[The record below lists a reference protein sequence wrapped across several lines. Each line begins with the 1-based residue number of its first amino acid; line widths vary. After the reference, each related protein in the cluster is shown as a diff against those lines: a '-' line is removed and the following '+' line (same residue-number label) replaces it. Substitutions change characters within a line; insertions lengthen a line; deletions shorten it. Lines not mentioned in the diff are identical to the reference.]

1 MAAFKVLSQFQDVAP
16 VLTFSIRPP
25 GASPPP
31 RPLEGQPHDT
41 STKVTGEF
49 VRVIKQTANL
59 SGDDVEE
66 NEGGGEGE
74 KKRGNE
80 SAVVNVIILNA
91 NHTKAENTVDT
102 FWS

>member
-1 MAAFKVLSQFQDVAP
+1 MAAFKVQDVAP

-31 RPLEGQPHDT
+31 RLLEGQLHDT

-59 SGDDVEE
+59 SGDDVQE
-66 NEGGGEGE
+66 NGGGGEG
-74 KKRGNE
+74 GNE
-80 SAVVNVIILNA
+80 SAVDNVIILNA

>member
-1 MAAFKVLSQFQDVAP
+1 MAACKVLSTFPDVAP

-31 RPLEGQPHDT
+31 RRLEGQAHDT

-66 NEGGGEGE
+66 NEGGGVRE
-74 KKRGNE
+74 KKGE
-80 SAVVNVIILNA
+80 MKVQLS
-91 NHTKAENTVDT
+91 TSS
-102 FWS
+102 F